1 MSPPTPSVRPPGPA
15 APAPGSPAL
24 GQPSTDPR
32 PASGVPTAGAVGP
45 SLGQL
50 GGSPGDRPRCR
61 VDVEAARPARRRHRP
76 RRAEPPVPAGLRRTL
91 SSVAPRDDRRP
102 GAVPGHRRAR
112 RGRRAGGHG
121 DVGGVVRTGLHPRSA
136 PPHPDR
142 RAGPGYP
149 YDLEARIEAQLA
161 RQAPAPSGRVSL
173 EGLVTAVQEASVIS
187 IDAPVNASRRE
198 YAYVKQVLKRGLAWY
213 LRHVADQVS
222 SLGYATART
231 LRAITVDLEDIEE
244 RVAAVEHRGERDAAE
259 SLPEATDTESHLSE
273 WLDQV
278 AGQLVGVNGRVLCA
292 DAQVDEVVAR
302 LRGDGLDA
310 YGLTRDGS
318 PYLLSPDVRQ
328 GDLIAHLGSVG
339 DGALGATVL

>member
-1 MSPPTPSVRPPGPA
+1 MT
-15 APAPGSPAL
+15 
-24 GQPSTDPR
+24 TDGA
-32 PASGVPTAGAVGP
+32 ASG
-45 SLGQL
+45 LDQL
-50 GGSPGDRPRCR
+50 ISE
-61 VDVEAARPARRRHRP
+61 VESEAAR
-76 RRAEPPVPAGLRRTL
+76 
-91 SSVAPRDDRRP
+91 
-102 GAVPGHRRAR
+102 
-112 RGRRAGGHG
+112 
-121 DVGGVVRTGLHPRSA
+121 
-136 PPHPDR
+136 R

-173 EGLVTAVQEASVIS
+173 EGLITAVQEASVIS

-292 DAQVDEVVAR
+292 DVQVDEVVAR

-318 PYLLSPDVRQ
+318 PYLLSPDVRH
-328 GDLIAHLGSVG
+328 GDLIAHLRSVG
-339 DGALGATVL
+339 DGALGATVLAGCTNAMNGPSLRAVLQQLGRCIGSEGVVAVVSEAPWWWHHHVHPVEADTAQARPLQAETWLAGLHDVGFDATAAYDPDGHSYALTARRKAAPAPS